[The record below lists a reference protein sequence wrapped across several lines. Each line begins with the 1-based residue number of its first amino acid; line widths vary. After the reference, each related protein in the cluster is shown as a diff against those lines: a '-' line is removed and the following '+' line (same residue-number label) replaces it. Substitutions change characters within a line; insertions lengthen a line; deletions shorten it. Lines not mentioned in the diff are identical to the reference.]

1 MSPDTAGLQRSF
13 ALDSHILA
21 PGSAL
26 NVDLSGSTA
35 ADVALA
41 ILKDDPFPEREGGEI
56 ALGQIGLS
64 VSGAQPVAFS
74 GSGTTVGFEFSAGI
88 TAGAGI
94 FDRPEKAVAALGL
107 DETPGLSLGTGSPA
121 GARYAVLRA
130 GYKASG
136 EVKGTHPIGAV
147 GSLAFGVSGAASGL
161 SAVVHRF
168 GKDDGARSVL
178 DRTVHAWKLPR
189 HVDTAARLASGT
201 WVLTEADGT
210 IAAQLAATLGYNFN
224 FIREAQAAGLSGDV
238 GLKIDAAATAT
249 FGVEVSGR
257 YLVAL
262 GRESDAER
270 VRLQM
275 FKLSRKG
282 LNAGQN
288 LKIGVTGV
296 ETVSPDSVDD
306 FVSAVFGVHGAQIIG
321 VLQKLDEWTDPDA
334 DVSKLVGGLAK
345 DKALELLH
353 QFTGGKPSDPF
364 GAKKN
369 KLLDAF
375 KLFDKLPP
383 RVSSELLGLL
393 PKLTGAAS
401 GQLRGVLDLLA
412 SEDRGVQKAALEE
425 LLNKPAFASTPAGRI
440 VMSLGEK
447 GLLALLDKLTDVRS
461 VSATIGSILDGGV
474 LQKVQAFVVDR
485 LSLDAVVK
493 AKTPSDFAGLDSFL
507 LGRLSAFFGKKVQFS
522 DLEEIR
528 QSIHLVLK
536 KRADVY
542 DKVQKAL
549 NSRYGLEVSATWQQA
564 RATTAVLDVVF
575 DTSKDQGRALLASVV
590 RDAEFDLLMT
600 TASDAVEIRSAVL
613 THELTRK
620 TVVDVT
626 LPFFASHGES
636 FNDSMARVSAEDE
649 GGRVLMYDATGE
661 DVVAVRNKFR
671 SSLSMSVTAA
681 VPGAMKPALSNVRIH
696 SRDGATWSYS
706 LRHAR
711 NRMKRA
717 ELEGF
722 TRPFIEQYMTKQ
734 FADAGSG
741 LGLWYSEL
749 DRTVEALLA
758 NGADEFGDV
767 CAALEVSMP
776 GEILG
781 AWLLPVTD
789 PAQSA
794 KRVSI
799 AVQKAL
805 KQVLPFYYLSDISRL
820 HALPTSA
827 ALLAWAALRPS
838 NDIRVEGDQLVFD
851 NGKHVFWDNED
862 HDLRV
867 RMVRHP
873 STAQN
878 LLAQLRPL
886 RLRLEEA
893 GMHSDVPFYRDD
905 QVGSL
910 LGSASGPVGDTLL
923 RNLLG
928 FEAAIVHN
936 AAEAVRDIQGFLAA
950 SGSSPSKAIERL
962 AEFAADLTTAFNKLM
977 GNSVFASL
985 SFRAVSQTVFA
996 EASRALAP
1004 SLAVQP
1010 RAMLVLS
1017 VLRPEKERTFR
1028 IADFL
1033 DGAIPPAREVV
1044 LEQHLV
1050 SI

>member
-1 MSPDTAGLQRSF
+1 MSPETAGLQRSF
-13 ALDSHILA
+13 ALDSDILA
-21 PGSAL
+21 PGSAF

-41 ILKDDPFPEREGGEI
+41 IVKDDPFPEREDGEI
-56 ALGQIGLS
+56 ALGQIGLG
-64 VSGAQPVAFS
+64 VSGGNPVAFS

-94 FDRPEKAVAALGL
+94 FDRPDKAIAALGL
-107 DETPGLSLGTGSPA
+107 AETPGLSLSSDGGA
-121 GARYAVLRA
+121 DARYAVLRA

-147 GSLAFGVSGAASGL
+147 GSLSFGVSGAASGL

-168 GKDDGARSVL
+168 AKATGARSVL

-189 HVDTAARLASGT
+189 HVDSAAKLQPGT

-210 IAAQLAATLGYNFN
+210 IAAQLSASLGYNFN
-224 FIREAQAAGLSGDV
+224 FIQEAKLAGLSGDI

-249 FGVEVSGR
+249 FGVEISGR

-262 GRESDAER
+262 GRESEAER

-306 FVSAVFGVHGAQIIG
+306 FVSAVFGVHGAQIAG
-321 VLQKLDEWTDPDA
+321 VLQKLDKWTDPEAEVKD
-334 DVSKLVGGLAK
+334 LVAGLAK
-345 DKALELLH
+345 DKAKELLH
-353 QFTGGKPSDPF
+353 NLTGSKSDDPF
-364 GAKKN
+364 PQQKDKLVGGL
-369 KLLDAF
+369 KLL
-375 KLFDKLPP
+375 DKLPP

-393 PKLTGAAS
+393 PKLDDDAMGK
-401 GQLRGVLDLLA
+401 LRGVLALLG
-412 SEDRGVQKAALEE
+412 SDDREVQKEALKD

-440 VMSLGEK
+440 IMSLGEK
-447 GLLALLDKLTDVRS
+447 GVLALLDKLGDVKS
-461 VSATIGSILDGGV
+461 VSGAVGSILDNGV
-474 LQKVQAFVVDR
+474 VQKLQQFVGDR
-485 LSLDAVVK
+485 LSLDKVLK
-493 AKTPSDFAGLDSFL
+493 ARTPSDFEGLDSFL
-507 LGRLSAFFGKKVQFS
+507 LGRLSAFFGKEITFS
-522 DLEEIR
+522 DLEEVR
-528 QSIHLVLK
+528 ESIHLVLK

-542 DKVQKAL
+542 NKVQKAL
-549 NSRYGLEVSATWQQA
+549 NSRYGLDVSATWQQA
-564 RATTAVLDVVF
+564 TAKTAVLDVVF

-590 RDAEFDLLMT
+590 REAEFDLLMT
-600 TASDAVEIRSAVL
+600 SASDAVEIRSAVL

-620 TVVDVT
+620 TEVDVT
-626 LPFFASHGES
+626 LPYFASHAES
-636 FNDSMARVSAEDE
+636 FNNSMARVSAEDE
-649 GGRVLMYDATGE
+649 GGRVLMYDATGQ

-671 SSLSMSVTAA
+671 SSLSMSVAA
-681 VPGAMKPALSNVRIH
+681 AAPAAMKPALGNLRIH
-696 SRDGATWSYS
+696 STDGATWSYT
-706 LRHAR
+706 LRHGK

-717 ELEGF
+717 ELEAF
-722 TRPFIEQYMTKQ
+722 TRPFIEQYMAKP
-734 FADAGSG
+734 FAEAGSG

-749 DRTVEALLA
+749 DRTVEQLLR

-767 CAALEVSMP
+767 CATLEVAMP

-781 AWLLPVTD
+781 AWLLPVADVNQT
-789 PAQSA
+789 A
-794 KRVSI
+794 KRVSLE
-799 AVQKAL
+799 VQRAL
-805 KQVLPFYYLSDISRL
+805 KQVLPFYYLTDIARL
-820 HALPTSA
+820 QALPTSA
-827 ALLAWAALRPS
+827 ALLAWASIEPS
-838 NDIRVEGDQLVFD
+838 NDVRIEGDAIVPVA
-851 NGKHVFWDNED
+851 GKHVFWDNED
-862 HDLRV
+862 RDLRV
-867 RMVRHP
+867 RMVRRQ
-873 STAQN
+873 STIHA
-878 LLAQLRPL
+878 LLKQLPPL

-893 GMHSDVPFYRDD
+893 GMHRDAEFYKEDRI
-905 QVGSL
+905 GSL
-910 LGSASGPVGDTLL
+910 LADAASPVGDTLL

-928 FEAAIVHN
+928 FEAAVVHK
-936 AAEAVRDIQGFLAA
+936 AAEAVVDIQGFLAV
-950 SGSSPSKAIERL
+950 SGTSPSKAIERL
-962 AEFAADLTTAFNKLM
+962 AEFAADLTTAFNKLI
-977 GNSVFASL
+977 GNTVFASL

-996 EASRALAP
+996 EASRALSSA
-1004 SLAVQP
+1004 LTAQP

-1033 DGAIPPAREVV
+1033 DGAVPPPKEVA